1 MPEVLLKTKLFAP
14 PQRPNQVRRTPLLDK
29 LNQARQ
35 MGVPTL
41 VSAPAGF
48 GKTSLVSDWV
58 RSSGLPFAWLALDE
72 GDNDLYR
79 FWRYVDSAI
88 QTIDKRIGETLRP
101 ALYSMQAPVIQE
113 IISGLVNDILSI
125 EKEFILVLD
134 DYHVIKNAGVH
145 ESINFL
151 LDNLPRQMHLV
162 IATRS
167 DPPLNLARRRGGGQ
181 MVEIRA
187 TDLRFTPE
195 EVAAFLNHTML
206 LDLTDEDIAALGL
219 RTEGWIAGLQMVA
232 LSMQDESDRHAFVAA
247 FSGDDRYI
255 ADYLVEEVLQ
265 RQPMEFQQFLQQISI
280 LERMNASLCDAVT
293 GRQDSRAMLNA
304 LERANLFI
312 LPLDNRR
319 EWFRYHHLF
328 AELLQKRL
336 RENFSG
342 DEVANL
348 QRAACDWYE
357 AHDNIPA
364 AIQHARSIGDDR
376 RMLQLLEKN
385 AGSFFATGE
394 LPKFFELAKLLA
406 PDLRKDSPTLCA
418 AVSWAGLA
426 TNQIAEIPAW
436 LNAIEAHFG
445 LKAEAA
451 IDDPALDSNRRAALL
466 EVLTIR
472 LQFPNSR
479 TQDEQGTHILA
490 IREHLN
496 ALPVEQPCLFNTV
509 INLRPVIAFN
519 LGLNAEE
526 GGKLS
531 LAAQAFK
538 EATTQA
544 RQTHNGNLFHLAAG
558 HLANNQFTQGQLH
571 ACRQTHE
578 NALAE
583 AKRPGQLI
591 SPFIALSLT
600 GLGILHYE
608 WNDLATAERYFDEG
622 LAQAR
627 LWNQWESLIPLA
639 MGRARLKQ
647 RAGET
652 QAALKILDELQSP
665 PIAGTDMPLRAYA
678 ARLRDPDSASAW
690 LATNITAPMLEPNPV
705 EPNPVN
711 EAWLLDVASLMAAL
725 QRTQDATS
733 LLEKIID
740 FAQSGGRT
748 HTLIGAKA
756 ALALAG
762 TLPDA
767 LIEALQLAEPE
778 GYISTFV
785 DEGEPMQN
793 MLDHVLKKAR
803 LEPHIGTYVEKL
815 LSTFEPA
822 HRKAK
827 QADGLVEHLSARE
840 LEVLRHL
847 ATGLTPAEVAKR
859 LFLSPHTLKAHTQNI
874 YSKLDVHSRIEAIN
888 KARELGLI

>member
-342 DEVANL
+342 DEIAIL

-364 AIQHARSIGDDR
+364 AIQQARSLRDDR

-406 PDLRKDSPTLCA
+406 PDLRKDSPYLCA
-418 AVSWAGLA
+418 AASWAGLA
-426 TNQIAEIPAW
+426 SNHIAEIPAW

-445 LKAEAA
+445 LPAEAA
-451 IDDPALDSNRRAALL
+451 IDDPALDSNHRAALL
-466 EVLTIR
+466 EVLITR
-472 LQFPNSR
+472 LQLPNSR
-479 TQDEQGTHILA
+479 TQDEQGAHILA
-490 IREHLN
+490 IRERLN
-496 ALPVEQPCLFNTV
+496 ALPPEQPCLFNTV
-509 INLRPVIAFN
+509 INLKPVIAFN

-531 LAAQAFK
+531 LAAQAFT
-538 EATTQA
+538 ETATQA
-544 RQTHNGNLFHLAAG
+544 RQTHNSNLFHLATA
-558 HLANNQFTQGQLH
+558 HLANCQITQGQLH
-571 ACRQTHE
+571 AAHQTHKK
-578 NALAE
+578 ALEE
-583 AKRPGQLI
+583 AKKPGQMI
-591 SPFIALSLT
+591 SPFIALSLA
-600 GLGILHYE
+600 GLGMIHYE
-608 WNDLATAERYFDEG
+608 WNDLATAGRYFDEG
-622 LAQAR
+622 LSQAR

-639 MGRARLKQ
+639 LGRARLKQ

-678 ARLRDPDSASAW
+678 ARMHDPDSASAW
-690 LATNITAPMLEPNPV
+690 LATNITASMLEPNPA
-705 EPNPVN
+705 N
-711 EAWLLDVASLMAAL
+711 EAWLLDVARLMAAL
-725 QRTQDATS
+725 QRTQDATT
-733 LLEKIID
+733 LMQKIID

-762 TLPDA
+762 NLPDA

-778 GYISTFV
+778 GYLSTFV

-803 LEPHIGTYVEKL
+803 LEPHLRAYIEKL

-822 HRKAK
+822 SRKAK
-827 QADGLVEHLSARE
+827 QADGLVEPLSERE
-840 LEVLRHL
+840 REVLRHL

-874 YSKLDVHSRIEAIN
+874 YTKLDVHSRIEAIN